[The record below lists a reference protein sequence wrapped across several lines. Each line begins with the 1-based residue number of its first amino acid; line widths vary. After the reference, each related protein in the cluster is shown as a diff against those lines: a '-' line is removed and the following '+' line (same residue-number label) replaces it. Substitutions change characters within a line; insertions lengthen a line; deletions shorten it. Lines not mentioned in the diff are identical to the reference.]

1 MENTIGVKM
10 TTVFAPKK
18 QAVKPLPEVKKTDL
32 LDDVIA
38 AAMANEKI
46 ETLLGDEPE
55 AQSETPAPEPKR
67 LPKLVVWDSSNPL
80 LILVAI
86 LLAIP
91 ALVAGTA
98 IVGGLVSQIAPAL
111 TVPAPAA
118 PVAGPVAPPSPL
130 GIATGQGL
138 VTPDAGISVGSG
150 THAST
155 GVGSAPSGAVSP
167 GASSAPGVSPSPAG
181 SPAAQPATPPSPQPQ
196 PGAGG
201 GGSAPPPPS
210 NGGGGGGNSG
220 GGASNPPPANNP
232 PPATSPPK
240 PSGDGGSTS
249 GNAGKTDAK
258 GSQDAKSCPT
268 GQHLVSGGR
277 CVSNSGSVDLD
288 Q

>member
-1 MENTIGVKM
+1 M
-10 TTVFAPKK
+10 TALLAPEK
-18 QAVKPLPEVKKTDL
+18 QAVKPLPKVKETDP

-38 AAMANEKI
+38 AAMANDKI
-46 ETLLGDEPE
+46 ETLLGDEFE
-55 AQSETPAPEPKR
+55 AQVATPAPEPKR
-67 LPKLVVWDSSNPL
+67 RPKLVVWDSSNPL
-80 LILVAI
+80 LILFAI
-86 LLAIP
+86 LTAIP

-111 TVPAPAA
+111 TVPAPATA
-118 PVAGPVAPPSPL
+118 VAGPVAPPSPL
-130 GIATGQGL
+130 GVATGQGL

-167 GASSAPGVSPSPAG
+167 GASSAPGASPSPAG
-181 SPAAQPATPPSPQPQ
+181 NPVAQPATPPSPQPQ

-210 NGGGGGGNSG
+210 NGGGSGGNSG

-240 PSGDGGSTS
+240 PSSGNGGHAS

-258 GSQDAKSCPT
+258 GSQDSKNCLA
-268 GQHLVSGGR
+268 GQHFASGDR
-277 CVSNSGSVDLD
+277 CDSNGGPVDLNK
-288 Q
+288 